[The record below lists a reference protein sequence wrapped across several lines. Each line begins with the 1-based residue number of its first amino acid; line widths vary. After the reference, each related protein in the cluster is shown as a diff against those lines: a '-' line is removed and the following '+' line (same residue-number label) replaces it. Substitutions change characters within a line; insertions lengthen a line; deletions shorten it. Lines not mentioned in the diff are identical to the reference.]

1 MIEFVENG
9 HLYLYNGVIIPSVSQ
24 VLSETKFKDKYKGIP
39 IWILENKAEY
49 GTRIHLLIELY
60 EKKEIYSLK
69 NVYEELSLNQY
80 VRLKEQYKIK
90 VLEQEKIVCYKGLYA
105 GRFDMI
111 AEVNGITSLIDIK
124 TTSRLDKNYVSW
136 QLSLYELASG
146 KKFDKFYCL
155 WLPKGGISK
164 LVEIEKVKEKDLKEF
179 IETEVKGKWQS
190 TK

>member
-49 GTRIHLLIELY
+49 GTRIHLLVELY

-80 VRLKEQYKIK
+80 TKLKEQYNIK

-124 TTSRLDKNYVSW
+124 TTSKLDKDYISW

-155 WLPKGGISK
+155 WLPKGGIAK

-179 IETEVKGKWQS
+179 IEKEVKGKWQN

>member
-9 HLYLYNGVIIPSVSQ
+9 HLYLYNGVIIPSVSLI
-24 VLSETKFKDKYKGIP
+24 LSETKFKDKYKGVP